1 MTQPPALLGPPLQY
15 FFTEHLCQHKR
26 VSANTIASCRDTF
39 RLLLRFLQDHTK
51 VEPARLRVS
60 DVDADQILA
69 FLDHLEQ
76 QRGNSIRSR
85 NVRLSAIRSFFRVVA
100 LREPDSAGMV
110 TRILAIPTKREE
122 KRLVGFLTRDEME
135 AVIAA
140 PDRSKRSGR
149 RDHALLLTMYNSGAR
164 VSEMTALRRD
174 QVQFGATNFLQLLGK
189 GRKERTVPL
198 WPQTATVLKAWFKEL
213 VATPCP
219 SAFPSARGTAMA
231 RDGIEYI
238 LRQAVHT
245 AAVKCPSL
253 VKKRVCP
260 HVLRHT
266 TAMHLLQSGVDI
278 SVIALWLGHES
289 IETTHGYIEAD
300 LATKERALQKLKP
313 HEDGN
318 ARFKPD
324 DKLLAFL
331 ASL

>member
-1 MTQPPALLGPPLQY
+1 
-15 FFTEHLCQHKR
+15 
-26 VSANTIASCRDTF
+26 
-39 RLLLRFLQDHTK
+39 
-51 VEPARLRVS
+51 
-60 DVDADQILA
+60 
-69 FLDHLEQ
+69 
-76 QRGNSIRSR
+76 
-85 NVRLSAIRSFFRVVA
+85 
-100 LREPDSAGMV
+100 
-110 TRILAIPTKREE
+110 
-122 KRLVGFLTRDEME
+122 
-135 AVIAA
+135 
-140 PDRSKRSGR
+140 
-149 RDHALLLTMYNSGAR
+149 MYNSGAR

-300 LATKERALQKLKP
+300 LATKELTLKVIPIGVVTDIFICREQPNLTLADVQQVFQHCKDEYEQNKSSQVSSP
-313 HEDGN
+313 H
-318 ARFKPD
+318 ARMDTLDWLP
-324 DKLLAFL
+324 LE
-331 ASL
+331 